1 MAEKHIADAES
12 QFIVVNVSPDFCQVG
27 KKVIPFDIMQV
38 LQPEKMAYAKTV
50 FARGKQV
57 LMIDSIIKAVHGNAG
72 EGVASGVSL
81 ALGDTQIIQGSSAVH
96 TEGRLTARHWDEVL
110 MNGVF

>member
-12 QFIVVNVSPDFCQVG
+12 QFIVVNVNPDFCKVG
-27 KKVIPFDIMQV
+27 KKVIPFDISQV
-38 LQPEKMAYAKTV
+38 LQPEKSSYAKTV

-57 LMIDSIIKAVHGNAG
+57 LMQNSIIKAVNGNAG
-72 EGVASGVSL
+72 EGVSSGVSL
-81 ALGDTQIIQGSSAVH
+81 ALGDTKIIEGASTVH
-96 TEGRLTARHWDEVL
+96 TEGRLTARHLDEVL